1 MHFCDPAIESH
12 GGVKPLITFYEGGAI
27 TTVLTSDVVAAGP
40 LPSNAGVAIATS
52 PSGGSQPAPAHDE
65 EAAHDEEVAAGALF
79 DDAESAGES
88 DDVSFKSV
96 TDADH
101 DRLPAPLTAHDDKYA
116 FGAQVMEA
124 PTLDEVRAATNDLEA
139 MLDDGAS
146 IFSTSSVDSAVS
158 AESST
163 SYSSSITSLEYAS
176 TVAGPAAASP
186 AAQIAAASSMSQ
198 IASAS
203 TASLTSTLSAAST
216 SSSASAASTSSNASA
231 VSTPAT
237 SPSLSIQALESED
250 ESCVDEFGVLH
261 GPVQDSL
268 RNRRVRR
275 A

>member
-1 MHFCDPAIESH
+1 MRFSDPAIASH
-12 GGVKPLITFYEGGAI
+12 GGVKPLITFYDGGAV
-27 TTVLTSDVVAAGP
+27 TTVLTSNVVAAGP
-40 LPSNAGVAIATS
+40 LPSNTGVAIATS
-52 PSGGSQPAPAHDE
+52 SPDASQLAPAPDAE
-65 EAAHDEEVAAGALF
+65 VAHDEEVAAGALF
-79 DDAESAGES
+79 NDTESAAES
-88 DDVSFKSV
+88 DDASTQSF

-101 DRLPAPLTAHDDKYA
+101 DRPDASPTTHDHNYA
-116 FGAQVMEA
+116 FGAQVDEA
-124 PTLDEVRAATNDLEA
+124 PNLDEVRAATEDLEDL
-139 MLDDGAS
+139 LDDGAS
-146 IFSTSSVDSAVS
+146 IYSTSSVDSAAS
-158 AESST
+158 ADSST

-176 TVAGPAAASP
+176 TVAGPAAVSP
-186 AAQIAAASSMSQ
+186 AAQIAAASPTAQ

-203 TASLTSTLSAAST
+203 TASLASTVSAAST

-250 ESCVDEFGVLH
+250 ECWVDEFGLLH

>member
-1 MHFCDPAIESH
+1 MRFCDPAIASH
-12 GGVKPLITFYEGGAI
+12 GGVKPLITFYDGGAV
-27 TTVLTSDVVAAGP
+27 TTVLTSSVVAAGP

-52 PSGGSQPAPAHDE
+52 PPDASQPAPAPGAE
-65 EAAHDEEVAAGALF
+65 VAHDEEVAAGALF
-79 DDAESAGES
+79 DDARSTAES
-88 DDVSFKSV
+88 DDVTTQSV
-96 TDADH
+96 TDADY
-101 DRLPAPLTAHDDKYA
+101 DRPDASLTAHDDDYA
-116 FGAQVMEA
+116 FGAQVDEA
-124 PTLDEVRAATNDLEA
+124 PNLDEVRAATKDFEDL
-139 MLDDGAS
+139 LDDGAS
-146 IFSTSSVDSAVS
+146 IYSTSSVDSAD
-158 AESST
+158 SST

-186 AAQIAAASSMSQ
+186 AAQIAAASPTAQ

-203 TASLTSTLSAAST
+203 TASLASTISAAST

-250 ESCVDEFGVLH
+250 ECWVDEFGLLH